1 MELYVITFS
10 RYFIAL
16 FAVLYTLECFLAF
29 RHEDEAARKWIYIR
43 QTVFSFLFHFCA
55 FLTMYFKTGRLDI
68 LFLFAFQVIA
78 LYTLIALYG
87 MFYPEANRLLLNN
100 MCFLM
105 AVGFIMLMRLNYD
118 KAVRQF
124 CIIAVSSVIGLF
136 VPYLL
141 PKWKRWDLLTYILS
155 VLGVL
160 VLGAVLVLGSVTNGS
175 KLSFSIVGVTFQ
187 PSELIKVL
195 FVLAIAGI
203 LTMSTSFTQI
213 CISAIVAG
221 AHVLILV
228 FSRDL
233 GGALIYSI
241 AYIALVYVA
250 TANPLYPAGGLLA
263 GGIASYGAYRIFSHV
278 QVRIRAW
285 LDPWSDI
292 DATGYQITQS
302 LFAIGCGGMFG
313 LGLYHGSPNSIP
325 HVETDFIFSALAE
338 ELGTI
343 VGICLILVCV
353 SCFLMLMKVAMGMR
367 EIFPR
372 LCIVG
377 FAVTYLIQVFLTIGG
392 GMKLIPLTGVTLP
405 LVSYGGSSV
414 LGTILMFSFVQ
425 GFIVI
430 GEKRK
435 NGFAEKKQKEES

>member
-1 MELYVITFS
+1 MALYIVTFS

-16 FAVLYTLECFLAF
+16 FAVLYTVECFLAF
-29 RHEDEAARKWIYIR
+29 RHEREEDRKWIYIR

-55 FLTMYFKTGRLDI
+55 FITMYLKTERMDI
-68 LFLFAFQVIA
+68 LFLFAFQVIM
-78 LYTLIALYG
+78 LYTVIALYG
-87 MFYPEANRLLLNN
+87 MFYPQANRLLLNN

-105 AVGFIMLMRLNYD
+105 TVGFIMLMRLNYD

-124 CIIAVSSVIGLF
+124 CIIAASCVIGLF
-136 VPYLL
+136 VPTIL
-141 PKWKRWDLLTYILS
+141 PKVRRWDIATY
-155 VLGVL
+155 VLAVVGVL
-160 VLGAVLVLGSVTNGS
+160 ILGTVLVAGTVTNGS
-175 KLSFSIVGVTFQ
+175 KLSFSFFGITFQ
-187 PSELIKVL
+187 PSELVKVF
-195 FVLAIAGI
+195 FVLAISGI
-203 LTMSTSFTQI
+203 LTMSRSFLQI
-213 CISAIVAG
+213 CISAVIAG

-233 GGALIYSI
+233 GSALIYSV
-241 AYIALVYVA
+241 AYVALVYVA
-250 TANPLYPAGGLLA
+250 TANPFYPAGGLLL
-263 GGIASYGAYRIFSHV
+263 GGIASYAGYRIFSHV

-313 LGLYHGSPNSIP
+313 LGLYHGSPDSIP

-353 SCFLMLMKVAMGMR
+353 SCFLMLMTAAMRMR
-367 EIFPR
+367 DLFSK
-372 LCIVG
+372 LCVVG
-377 FAVTYLIQVFLTIGG
+377 FGVTYLVQIFLTIGG
-392 GMKLIPLTGVTLP
+392 GMKMIPLTGVTLP

-414 LGTILMFSFVQ
+414 LSTLLMFSLVQ
-425 GFIVI
+425 GFILI
-430 GEKRK
+430 GEKKHART
-435 NGFAEKKQKEES
+435 EKKQKEES

>member
-1 MELYVITFS
+1 MALYIVTFS

-16 FAVLYTLECFLAF
+16 FAVLYTVECFLAF
-29 RHEDEAARKWIYIR
+29 RHEKEEDRKWIYLR
-43 QTVFSFLFHFCA
+43 QTVYSFLFHFCA
-55 FLTMYFKTGRLDI
+55 FLTMYFKTERMDI

-78 LYTLIALYG
+78 LYSVIALYG

-105 AVGFIMLMRLNYD
+105 TVGFIMLMRLNYD

-124 CIIAVSSVIGLF
+124 CIIAASCVIGLF
-136 VPYLL
+136 VPHLL
-141 PKWKRWDLLTYILS
+141 PKIRRWDIATYTLS
-155 VLGVL
+155 VIGVL
-160 VLGAVLVLGSVTNGS
+160 ILGIVLISGTVTNGS
-175 KLSFSIVGVTFQ
+175 KLSFTFAGVTFQ
-187 PSELIKVL
+187 PSELVKVF

-203 LTMSTSFTQI
+203 LTMSQSLVQI
-213 CISAIVAG
+213 CISAVIAG

-233 GGALIYSI
+233 GSALIYSI
-241 AYIALVYVA
+241 AYIAIVYVA
-250 TANPLYPAGGLLA
+250 TANPLYPAGGLLL
-263 GGIASYGAYRIFSHV
+263 GSMASYAAYRIFSHV

-325 HVETDFIFSALAE
+325 HVETDFIFSALSE

-367 EIFPR
+367 DLFPK
-372 LCIVG
+372 LCILG
-377 FAVTYLIQVFLTIGG
+377 FGVTYLIQVFLTIGG

-414 LGTILMFSFVQ
+414 LSTLLMFSLVQ
-425 GFIVI
+425 GFILI
-430 GEKRK
+430 GEKKHAR
-435 NGFAEKKQKEES
+435 AERKQKEES